1 LEIGNWKLAVGCRLK
16 ADRQSRRGKLL
27 ADFID
32 RVQAAVGNTYNIEK
46 ELGGG
51 GMSRVFLAE
60 EIELHR
66 KVVIKVLPPDMAAG
80 VNQDRFRREIQLAA
94 SLQHPHVV
102 PLLTAGSDDD
112 LLYYVMPYIEGESLR
127 AKLSREGELPLKEVI
142 RIVQEVTDA
151 LSFAHRHGVVHRD
164 IKPDNILLS
173 DGHAVVTDFGVSK
186 AVSESTG
193 GASSLT
199 SLGVA
204 LGTPAYM
211 SPEQAAADPHV
222 DHRADIYALGAM
234 AYEMLTGQP
243 PFTGATPQAVL
254 ASQVSEPPAPVD
266 RHRTTIP
273 VPLANVVMRC
283 LEKRPADRW
292 QAADEM
298 LPLLETAVTPTG
310 GMTPTGTAPYRGVDV
325 DAGRYGHP
333 VRVTALFALAA
344 VGVLALVYGAVMQFG
359 LPVWVLWGG
368 VVLLAIGFPIML
380 VTGHHERRRAVASAT
395 GMAPSTHA
403 SVGIRRWFTWRM
415 ALIGGVL
422 AFAGLGVA
430 AAGYSVMRVMG
441 IGPAGTL
448 MASGALDAEDPI
460 IIAEFE
466 NRTPD
471 STLGRT
477 ATELLRI
484 GLTQSQV
491 VTVLQPTQ
499 VEAVL
504 KRMER
509 NPATVVDP
517 PLAREMAER
526 EGIKAYIA
534 GEIVSVGSG
543 FAISA
548 SLTASSGEVLVA
560 RQATAGDADGI
571 VSAMDDLS
579 SGLRE
584 RIGESLKTIRR
595 SGPLDK
601 VTTGSLQAL
610 RLYTQALKAHNDGD
624 SDRAVDLLEEA
635 VLIDTAFAMAYRKI
649 GVILGNTSQRR
660 DRMIEA
666 TTLAYQYRNRLS
678 DLERFHAV
686 ALYHIRVTGKRE
698 EAIATYRTLLDVY
711 PQDFAAIN
719 NLGAMYS
726 QLRDYDRALGLY
738 RRALVLAPLVTLGH
752 TNVIG
757 TYENLGMFDSAEA
770 AIDRFAEAF
779 PGNPRILAQRADLA
793 KRRQDWRSVEEYW
806 VQLADAQRG
815 NLAWQGSASW
825 NFATLAGLQ
834 GRIEESNRHW
844 RDANNIILQRG
855 QPSGYIGNVGQQG
868 FMDILVR
875 RRPRD
880 AVDRLERALA
890 EYPLDSMAENDRP
903 YLFLVSLY
911 AFAEDLPRAEA
922 LLADFEATGQTQD
935 SRESARWARFAQG
948 TIHLAKGDAEDA
960 IREFHAFDQ
969 DASCQNCVL
978 PNLARAYDM
987 KGEVDS
993 AIAIYERYTDSYSR
1007 ALFLDHTELALAYRR
1022 LGELHEERGDTEAA
1036 LQRYGQFVDQW
1047 READAELQPQVE
1059 EIKQRMAN
1067 LTGEPG

>member
-1 LEIGNWKLAVGCRLK
+1 LAVGCK
-16 ADRQSRRGKLL
+16 WIADRQSRREKLL

-32 RVQAAVGNTYNIEK
+32 RIQAAVGDTYSIEK

-60 EIELHR
+60 EVELHR

-142 RIVQEVTDA
+142 RIVREVTDA

-243 PFTGATPQAVL
+243 PFTGVTPQAVL
-254 ASQVSEPPAPVD
+254 AAQVSEPPAPVD

-273 VPLANVVMRC
+273 VPLASVVMRC

-292 QAADEM
+292 QAANEM
-298 LPLLETAVTPTG
+298 LPLLETAGTPTG
-310 GMTPTGTAPYRGVDV
+310 GMTPTGTAPYQGGDTR
-325 DAGRYGHP
+325 AAQQAHP
-333 VRVTALFALAA
+333 LRVALLFLLAA

-359 LPVWVLWGG
+359 LPIWVLWGG
-368 VVLLAIGFPIML
+368 VALLAIGFPIML
-380 VTGHHERRRAVASAT
+380 ATGHHERRRAVAAAA
-395 GMAPSTHA
+395 GMTTTTHA

-415 ALIGGVL
+415 ALLGGVM
-422 AFAGLGVA
+422 AFAGLGVV
-430 AAGYSVMRVMG
+430 AAGYTLMRVMG
-441 IGPAGTL
+441 IGPVGTV
-448 MASGALDAEDPI
+448 MASGALDAKDPI

-491 VTVLQPTQ
+491 VKVLQPTQ

-504 KRMER
+504 KRMQR
-509 NPATVVDP
+509 DPSTIVDP
-517 PLAREMAER
+517 QLAREMAER

-534 GEIVSVGSG
+534 GEIVAVGSG
-543 FAISA
+543 YAISA
-548 SLTASSGEVLVA
+548 SLTSSNGDVLVA
-560 RQATAGDADGI
+560 RQANAADANEI
-571 VSAMDDLS
+571 VNAMDDLS

-584 RIGESLKTIRR
+584 RIGESLTTIRR

-601 VTTGSLQAL
+601 VTTGSLRAL
-610 RLYTQALKAHNDGD
+610 RLYTQALKAENDGD
-624 SDRAVDLLEEA
+624 PARAVDLLEEA

-649 GVILGNTSQRR
+649 GVILGNTFQQR

-666 TTLAYQYRNRLS
+666 TTLAYEHRDRLS
-678 DLERFHAV
+678 ELERYQSV
-686 ALYHIRVTGKRE
+686 AMYHVRVTGKRD
-698 EAIATYRTLLDVY
+698 EAMAAYRTLLDAY
-711 PQDFAAIN
+711 PEDVTALN
-719 NLGAMYS
+719 NLGVSYS
-726 QLRDYDRALGLY
+726 QLHDDERALELY
-738 RRALVLAPLVTLGH
+738 QRALALDPTIGLFH

-757 TYENLGMFDSAEA
+757 TLGNLGLFDSSEV
-770 AIDRFAEAF
+770 AIERFAEAF
-779 PGNPRILAQRADLA
+779 PGNPQILTQRADLA
-793 KRRQDWRSVEEYW
+793 EKQQDWHTVEGYW
-806 VQLADAQRG
+806 NQVAEDQRG
-815 NLAWQGSASW
+815 NLFWEGSASW
-825 NFATLAGLQ
+825 ALATIADVQ
-834 GRIEESNRHW
+834 GKVAEANRHW
-844 RDANNIILQRG
+844 ADANAASLQRD
-855 QPSGYIGNVGQQG
+855 QADGYLTNLVQQG
-868 FMDILVR
+868 LVDAIVR
-875 RRPRD
+875 RQPMDGVRR
-880 AVDRLERALA
+880 AERGLA
-890 EYPLDSMAENDRP
+890 EYPLDSLAVRDRP
-903 YLFLVSLY
+903 YVWLVWLY
-911 AFAEDLPRAEA
+911 ALAGQPDEAETHLNA
-922 LLADFEATGQTQD
+922 FIATGQPDD
-935 SRESARWARFAQG
+935 SRQAKRWSMFADG
-948 TIHLAKGDAEDA
+948 VIK
-960 IREFHAFDQ
+960 
-969 DASCQNCVL
+969 
-978 PNLARAYDM
+978 LARGNAEEALTVLREGHEEGGCRICSLPYMARAHDQL
-987 KGEVDS
+987 GQADS
-993 AIAIYERYTDSYSR
+993 AMATYQLYVDNYWRGSFI
-1007 ALFLDHTELALAYRR
+1007 DHAELAVAYRR
-1022 LGELHEERGDTEAA
+1022 LGELHEEQGDTEAA

-1059 EIKQRMAN
+1059 EVKQRMA
-1067 LTGEPG
+1067 LLSGEPD

>member
-1 LEIGNWKLAVGCRLK
+1 M
-16 ADRQSRRGKLL
+16 

-32 RVQAAVGNTYNIEK
+32 RVQAAVGDTYRIEK

-60 EIELHR
+60 EVELHR

-142 RIVQEVTDA
+142 RIIREVTDA

-243 PFTGATPQAVL
+243 PFTGVTPQAVL
-254 ASQVSEPPAPVD
+254 AAQVSEAPAPVD

-273 VPLANVVMRC
+273 APLANLVMRC

-292 QAADEM
+292 QAANEM
-298 LPLLETAVTPTG
+298 LPLLESAATPTG
-310 GMTPTGTAPYRGVDV
+310 GMTPTGTAPYRSVDL
-325 DAGRYGHP
+325 DSARHGHP
-333 VRVTALFALAA
+333 VRVATLFILAA
-344 VGVLALVYGAVMQFG
+344 VGVLALVYVAVIQFG
-359 LPVWVLWGG
+359 LPLWVFWGG
-368 VVLLAIGFPIML
+368 VGLLVIGFPVVL
-380 VTGHHERRRAVASAT
+380 VTGHHERRRAVAAAT
-395 GMAPSTHA
+395 GMAAAAHA

-415 ALIGGVL
+415 ALLGGVV
-422 AFAGLGVA
+422 AFAGLGVV
-430 AAGYSVMRVMG
+430 AAGYTLMRVMG
-441 IGPAGTL
+441 IGPVGTVI
-448 MASGALDAEDPI
+448 ASGALDAKDPI
-460 IIAEFE
+460 IIAEFN
-466 NRTPD
+466 NRTAD

-504 KRMER
+504 KRMQLD
-509 NPATVVDP
+509 PSTTVDP

-534 GEIVSVGSG
+534 GEIVAIGNG
-543 FAISA
+543 YAISA
-548 SLTASSGEVLVA
+548 SLTSSTGDVLVA
-560 RQATAGDADGI
+560 RQANAANADQI
-571 VSAMDDLS
+571 VGAMDDLS

-584 RIGESLKTIRR
+584 RIGESLTTIRR

-610 RLYTQALKAHNDGD
+610 RLYTQALKAENDGD
-624 SDRAVDLLEEA
+624 PARAVDLLEEA
-635 VLIDTAFAMAYRKI
+635 VRIDTAFAMAYRKI
-649 GVILGNTSQRR
+649 GVILGNTFEQR
-660 DRMIEA
+660 DRMVEA
-666 TTLAYQYRNRLS
+666 TKLAYLHRDRLS
-678 DLERFHAV
+678 ELERHHAV
-686 ALYHIRVTGKRE
+686 AMYHTRVTGNRDE
-698 EAIATYRTLLDVY
+698 TMGAYRTLLDAY
-711 PQDFAAIN
+711 PDDATALN
-719 NLGAMYS
+719 NLAVMYS
-726 QLRDYDRALGLY
+726 QLRDDQRAQELYQRAL
-738 RRALVLAPLVTLGH
+738 ALDPTIGTFH
-752 TNVIG
+752 SNVIG
-757 TYENLGMFDSAEA
+757 TFGNMGMFDSAEV
-770 AIDRFAEAF
+770 AIERFAEAF
-779 PGNPRILAQRADLA
+779 PGNPQILTQRADLA
-793 KRRQDWRSVEEYW
+793 EKQQDWHSVEDYW
-806 VQLADAQRG
+806 NQVAADQRG
-815 NLAWQGSASW
+815 NLFWEGSASW
-825 NFATLAGLQ
+825 SLAALADLQ
-834 GRIEESNRHW
+834 GQVAKANRHW
-844 RDANNIILQRG
+844 RDANSASLQRG
-855 QPSGYIGNVGQQG
+855 ISDGYLINLAQQG
-868 FMDILVR
+868 LVDVMVR
-875 RRPRD
+875 RRPDD
-880 AVDRLERALA
+880 AVDRIERGLKDH
-890 EYPLDSMAENDRP
+890 PLDSLAVRDRP
-903 YLFLVSLY
+903 YIWLIWLYSAAGRVPEANSYLSDFLASGQIQESRQSERWSHFGRGVIQI
-911 AFAEDLPRAEA
+911 AEGNAA
-922 LLADFEATGQTQD
+922 G
-935 SRESARWARFAQG
+935 
-948 TIHLAKGDAEDA
+948 A
-960 IREFHAFDQ
+960 IQELREFDE
-969 DASCQNCVL
+969 DTGCRVCVL
-978 PNLARAYDM
+978 PLLARAYDLQ
-987 KGEVDS
+987 GDADS
-993 AIAIYERYTDSYSR
+993 AIAIYQRYTDGYSR
-1007 ALFLDHTELALAYRR
+1007 GMWIDHAELAGAYRR
-1022 LGELHEERGDTEAA
+1022 LGELHEEQGDTEAA

-1047 READAELQPQVE
+1047 READAELQPQVDE
-1059 EIKQRMAN
+1059 VKQRMAR
-1067 LTGEPG
+1067 LSGEPN

>member
-1 LEIGNWKLAVGCRLK
+1 
-16 ADRQSRRGKLL
+16 L

-32 RVQAAVGNTYNIEK
+32 RVQAAVGDTYNIEK

-60 EIELHR
+60 EVELHR

-94 SLQHPHVV
+94 SLQHPHMV
-102 PLLTAGSDDD
+102 PLLTAGSEDD

-142 RIVQEVTDA
+142 GLIKEVTDA

-193 GASSLT
+193 GGSSLT

-254 ASQVSEPPAPVD
+254 ASQVTEPPAPVD

-273 VPLANVVMRC
+273 IPLATVVMRC

-292 QAADEM
+292 QAAGEM
-298 LPLLETAVTPTG
+298 LPLLEMAATPSTG
-310 GMTPTGTAPYRGVDV
+310 GMTPTGTAPYQSVDL
-325 DAGRYGHP
+325 DSARHGHP
-333 VRVTALFALAA
+333 VRVAALFVLAA
-344 VGVLALVYGAVMQFG
+344 IGVLALVYGAVMQLG
-359 LPVWVLWGG
+359 LPIWVLWGG
-368 VVLLAIGFPIML
+368 VGLLVIGFPIML
-380 VTGHHERRRAVASAT
+380 ITGHHERRRAVAAAA
-395 GMAPSTHA
+395 GMDTTSHA
-403 SVGIRRWFTWRM
+403 SVGIRRWFTWRT
-415 ALIGGVL
+415 ALFGGVV
-422 AFAGLGVA
+422 AFAGLGVI
-430 AAGYSVMRVMG
+430 AAGYSLMRVMG
-441 IGPAGTL
+441 IGPVGTL
-448 MASGALDAEDPI
+448 LAAGALDAKDPI

-466 NRTPD
+466 NRTSD

-509 NPATVVDP
+509 DPSTLVDP
-517 PLAREMAER
+517 ALAREMAER

-534 GEIVSVGSG
+534 GEIVSVGNG
-543 FAISA
+543 YAISA
-548 SLTASSGEVLVA
+548 SLTSSTGEVLVA
-560 RQATAGDADGI
+560 RQANAANADEI
-571 VSAMDDLS
+571 VGAIDGLS

-584 RIGESLKTIRR
+584 RIGESLTTIRR

-610 RLYTQALKAHNDGD
+610 RLYTQALKAENDGD
-624 SDRAVDLLEEA
+624 PARAVDLLEEA

-649 GVILGNTSQRR
+649 GAILGNTFEQR

-666 TTLAYQYRNRLS
+666 TTLAYEHRDRLS
-678 DLERFHAV
+678 VLERYQA
-686 ALYHIRVTGKRE
+686 AAMYHVRVTGKRE
-698 EAIATYRTLLDVY
+698 EVIAAYRTLLDAY
-711 PQDFAAIN
+711 PEDVTALN
-719 NLGAMYS
+719 NLGVSYS
-726 QLRDYDRALGLY
+726 QMRDDERALELY
-738 RRALVLAPLVTLGH
+738 QRALALDPTIGTFH

-757 TYENLGMFDSAEA
+757 TFSNLGMYDSASA
-770 AIDRFAEAF
+770 AVDRFANTF
-779 PGNPRILAQRADLA
+779 PDNPQILSQKANIAVSQQQWTVA
-793 KRRQDWRSVEEYW
+793 EEHW
-806 VQLADAQRG
+806 EQVADAQRG
-815 NLAWQGSASW
+815 NLFWEGSASSS
-825 NFATLAGLQ
+825 LAIYADVQ
-834 GRIEESNRHW
+834 GRVVEANRHW
-844 RDANNIILQRG
+844 RDANATSLRRG
-855 QPSGYIGNVGQQG
+855 QPEGYITSLVQQG
-868 FMDILVR
+868 LVDAIVR
-875 RRPRD
+875 RRPEDGIRR
-880 AVDRLERALA
+880 VEEGLA
-890 EYPLDSMAENDRP
+890 EHPLDSLAMRDRP
-903 YLFLVSLY
+903 YVFLVWLY
-911 AFAEDLPRAEA
+911 TIASRPDEAERYLRAFIES
-922 LLADFEATGQTQD
+922 GQPD
-935 SRESARWARFAQG
+935 ESRQSRRWANFSQG
-948 TIHLAKGDAEDA
+948 MIDLSRGNAGEGLRALQESYDDGGCRTCA
-960 IREFHAFDQ
+960 
-969 DASCQNCVL
+969 L
-978 PNLARAYDM
+978 PYIARAQDQL
-987 KGEVDS
+987 GQADS
-993 AIAIYERYTDSYSR
+993 AIATYQLYVDSR
-1007 ALFLDHTELALAYRR
+1007 WRWEGIDHAELAVAYRR
-1022 LGELHEERGDTEAA
+1022 LGELHEEQGDIEAA
-1036 LQRYGQFVDQW
+1036 LRRYGQFVDQW

-1059 EIKQRMAN
+1059 EVKQRMAS
-1067 LTGEPG
+1067 LSGEPN